1 MFKLLLGLLGKG
13 SGGKSVAGNLAWD
26 IREAI
31 KGKELDPE
39 KLIELQTKI
48 NAVEAQHRTLFVA
61 GWRPFIGW
69 ICGVALAY
77 NFVIRDLF
85 IWITKLYA
93 NAKPHIQPTKGRHP
107 ATNKVLCEAS
117 TILIFVCNSISF
129 SGPNSLPFIASLISQ
144 AKPPAT
150 DFLPSPPF
158 KRPKI
163 NFHIY

>member
-13 SGGKSVAGNLAWD
+13 SGNKTVAGNLAWD

-85 IWITKLYA
+85 IWIT
-93 NAKPHIQPTKGRHP
+93 QT
-107 ATNKVLCEAS
+107 TEA
-117 TILIFVCNSISF
+117 
-129 SGPNSLPFIASLISQ
+129 
-144 AKPPAT
+144 PPALQMDHLMT
-150 DFLPSPPF
+150 VLLGMLGLGGLRTFE
-158 KRPKI
+158 KI
-163 NFHIY
+163 KDKVK